1 MTSIKNIVFRSEQQ
15 QAIDKTVNSLKRNR
29 QMLWNAKMR
38 FGKTLC
44 ALEVARKCG
53 YRRTLI
59 LTHRPAVRSEWFS
72 SIEKLGLNGWL
83 FGCKN
88 NGATEFKAESFDTL
102 EEKAQADKSVHY
114 IYFASMQDLRGSKRV
129 NQQKGIDKNDNIF
142 TAHWDFLI
150 VDEAHEGIMS
160 RLGRDVIAEL
170 QKRRT
175 LRTLYL
181 SGTPYNIQQLF
192 GNAEV
197 YHWDYC
203 MEQKAKNDWAT
214 NHANEPNPYDG
225 LARMNI
231 ITYNLARELRC
242 YRTAEVGGFNFA
254 ELFRTEMVD
263 NAAKHEITI
272 SPRTTRSIAKSRFV
286 HEDDVRNFIKL
297 IGKNTENKLYPY
309 ANKQLDGSLNHT
321 LWYVPGVQAAHCLAT
336 LLAED
341 NIDNPFAGYTI
352 VDVAGD
358 VADERIDVYEQTRRE
373 HNALER
379 VKKAIATSDK
389 TITLSCGR
397 LTMGVSV
404 PEWTAVLMLAGAAE
418 TGGMRYFQTI
428 FRCQSPYT
436 NGHVKKE
443 CYAIDFSPRRTLTVV
458 DQYVNNNTYTSQ
470 TEERHA
476 KLAEFLDLCP
486 ITEISAQKQILFDTE
501 LFIRNV
507 TSAYSDSLIRNGFRD
522 DCLYGNLDNLRQ
534 QDMRL
539 LDQVAEAIV
548 RGIASER
555 QRNRE
560 LVAGSTQRKRTSSK
574 ETAKEKAARE
584 KLEKSEEDAVAAMR
598 EASRR
603 MTPRQRAIAILNQI
617 SSRFPIMIYGTVEH
631 IDGLTLDSFVKNID
645 PDSWRE
651 FMPKGVTVK
660 MFQRLKHFYR
670 EDIFV
675 ATAKAIV
682 ERLHQADELP
692 VSERCCEI
700 ADILADFCYPDR
712 ETVLTPWR
720 TINRHMADTIGG
732 YCFYDEK
739 FKQRLNEPRFVYNG
753 DVTERILMN
762 TKARIL
768 DIASKTGLYSLYTA
782 YSIYKLRSK
791 QSQGLFDLLS
801 DSEAEALWKDII
813 ENNIFAVCRTHIAE
827 SITRRTLLGYRS
839 GIRVNVKRIDDLTSL
854 VMVYKRKFI
863 RTVSNGKDFWNVNNN
878 EQMKFDA
885 IIGNPPYQVN
895 IGEQKDN
902 YGIPLYNQ
910 FVEIAR
916 EMQPN
921 YISMIMPSRWFTGG
935 RGLDNFR
942 RTMLSDRRMR
952 SIHDYVD
959 SKDLFPTVDISGGVN
974 YFLWD
979 SHHKK
984 ECQFTNTLHGDS
996 NTCERKL
1003 NQFPIF
1009 VRNNEAL
1016 SFINKVLDKCNGT
1029 LNTQVSGQTP
1039 FGFVS
1044 TYRGTADPNEDT
1056 NVVELKSSG
1065 ATSYVSRGDI
1075 KKNAQW
1081 IDLYKVVFSKAT
1093 CEHAGTPDRNGKFR
1107 VLSSV
1112 MMLNPGVVCTQSYL
1126 VGGAFSTETEAKNFM
1141 AYLSTKFARY
1151 LLLQTITSQDLSPE
1165 KFMFVPIED
1174 YTSAGDINWTTD
1186 DIANIDR
1193 QLYAKYDIDSKEI
1206 DTAEHTIKEM

>member
-1 MTSIKNIVFRSEQQ
+1 MTSTEKIVFRSEQQ
-15 QAIDKTVNSLKRNR
+15 LAIDTTVKSFTRNR

-44 ALEVARKCG
+44 ALEVARQCNFK
-53 YRRTLI
+53 RTLI
-59 LTHRPAVRSEWFS
+59 LTHRPTVRAEWGNS
-72 SIEKLGLNGWL
+72 VKKLGLKGWL

-88 NGATEFKAESFDTL
+88 TGSMTFNTESFETL
-102 EEKAQADKSVHY
+102 EEKARYDKELHY
-114 IYFASMQDLRGSKRV
+114 VYFASMQDLRGSKRV

-142 TAHWDFLI
+142 AAHWDLLI

-160 RLGRDVIAEL
+160 RLGREVISEL

-175 LRTLYL
+175 LRTLFL

-192 GNAEV
+192 ENTEV
-197 YHWDYC
+197 FHWDYC
-203 MEQKAKNDWAT
+203 KEQKAKAT
-214 NHANEPNPYDG
+214 WHSLHPKASNPYEG

-231 ITYNLARELRC
+231 ITYNLARELRK
-242 YRTAEVGGFNFA
+242 YRTTEAGGFNFA
-254 ELFRTEMVD
+254 ELFRTE
-263 NAAKHEITI
+263 
-272 SPRTTRSIAKSRFV
+272 TTTQDKRQASFV
-286 HEDDVRNFIKL
+286 HEDDVRKFIQL
-297 IGKNTENKLYPY
+297 IGKYSTNKLYPF
-309 ANKQLDGSLNHT
+309 ANSLLDTALNHT
-321 LWYVPGVQAAHCLAT
+321 LWYVPGVLAAKCLARM
-336 LLAED
+336 LSED
-341 NIDNPFAGYTI
+341 NIDNPFKGYTI
-352 VDVAGD
+352 INVAGD
-358 VADERIDVYEQTRRE
+358 GNTDDERYDIYEQTRRDRD
-373 HNALER
+373 ALRR
-379 VKKAIATSDK
+379 VQQAIAENDK

-404 PEWTAVLMLAGAAE
+404 PEWTAVLMLAGATE
-418 TGGMRYFQTI
+418 TSGMRYFQTI

-436 NGHVKKE
+436 DKRVKKD
-443 CYAIDFSPRRTLTVV
+443 CYAIDFAPRRTLTMI
-458 DQYVNNNTYTSQ
+458 DQYVNNNTYTP
-470 TEERHA
+470 EANERHA
-476 KLAEFLDLCP
+476 KLAEFLQYCP
-486 ITEISAQKQILFDTE
+486 VTEISAQKQTRFDTE
-501 LFIRNV
+501 LFIRNI
-507 TSAYSDSLIRNGFRD
+507 TSAYSDSLMRNGFRD
-522 DCLYGNLDNLRQ
+522 ECLYSNLDNLRR
-534 QDMRL
+534 QDLRL

-560 LVAGSTQRKRTSSK
+560 MIAEATSKRKTNAKKKK
-574 ETAKEKAARE
+574 EAQEKQMQ
-584 KLEKSEEDAVAAMR
+584 SEETAVAAMR
-598 EASRR
+598 ESARK
-603 MTPRQRAIAILNQI
+603 MTPRQRATAVLNQI
-617 SSRFPIMIYGTVEH
+617 SSRFPIMIYGTLDH
-631 IDGLTLDSFVKNID
+631 IDGLTLDSFVRSID
-645 PDSWRE
+645 PDSWKE

-660 MFQRLKHFYR
+660 LFNRIKHFYR

-682 ERLHQADELP
+682 ERLRQADDMP
-692 VSERCCEI
+692 VSERMCEI
-700 ADILADFCYPDR
+700 ADILAGFCYPDR

-720 TINRHMADTIGG
+720 TINRQMAQTIGG
-732 YCFYDEK
+732 YCFYDK
-739 FKQRLNEPRFVYNG
+739 DFKTRLNEPRFVYNG
-753 DVTERILMN
+753 DVTERLLMN
-762 TKARIL
+762 PKAHIL
-768 DIASKTGLYSLYTA
+768 DIASKTGLYSLYAA
-782 YSIYKLRSK
+782 YSIYKLRSG
-791 QSQGLFDLLS
+791 QSQGLFDTLS
-801 DSEAEALWKDII
+801 DAEAEALWKDII

-827 SITRRTLLGYRS
+827 NITRRTLLGYRK
-839 GIRVNVKRIDDLTSL
+839 GIRANVKRVDDLTSQ

-863 RTVSNGKDFWNVNNN
+863 RTVSNGKDFWKVNNN

-916 EMQPN
+916 EMSPN

-935 RGLDNFR
+935 RGLENFR

-952 SIHDYVD
+952 SIYDYVD

-979 SHHKK
+979 AHHKN
-984 ECQFTNTLHGDS
+984 ECQFTNTLHGES

-1016 SFINKVLDKCNGT
+1016 SFINKVLGKAKDT

-1044 TYRGTADPNEDT
+1044 TYRGTADPAEDAT
-1056 NVVELKSSG
+1056 AVELKSSG
-1065 ATSYVSRGDI
+1065 AASYVARSDI
-1075 KKNAQW
+1075 KKNVDW

-1126 VGGAFSTETEAKNFM
+1126 VGGAFATETEANNFI

-1165 KFMFVPIED
+1165 KFIFVPVED
-1174 YTSAGDINWTTD
+1174 YTPDGDIEWTTN

-1193 QLYAKYDIDSKEI
+1193 QLYAKYGIDEKEI
-1206 DTAEHTIKEM
+1206 AIAEHTIKEM